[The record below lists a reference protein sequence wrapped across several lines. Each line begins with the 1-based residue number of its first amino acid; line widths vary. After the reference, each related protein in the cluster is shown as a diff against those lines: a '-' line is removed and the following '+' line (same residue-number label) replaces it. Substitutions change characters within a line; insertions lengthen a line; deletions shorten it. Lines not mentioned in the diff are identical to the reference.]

1 MAFNGTVK
9 ILNTEQH
16 DHENFSLSVAIP
28 ETVKPGQFFNFLATD
43 SGMPLLRRPI
53 SVSGIED
60 NVITFTIKV
69 VGKGTQY
76 LANLKSGDEV
86 ALTGPLGNGF
96 DLTTTKKRTLLI
108 GGGIGVA
115 PIKGLGEAL
124 RSMDII
130 VDSVIG
136 FRENPI
142 LEAAFLKFSTQL
154 TVVSEKNDTYK
165 KGYVTQYLE
174 QILDENEYDEIYAC
188 GPKVML
194 RAVTDML
201 NSRGKRAQLLMEEK
215 MACGIGA
222 CLVCTC
228 KLKDGEFGSKM
239 VRMCK
244 EGPMFYSDEVIFD
257 E

>member
-28 ETVKPGQFFNFLATD
+28 ETVKPGQFFNYLATD

-53 SVSGIED
+53 SVSGIHVDE
-60 NVITFTIKV
+60 ITFTIKV
-69 VGKGTQY
+69 VGKGTHY
-76 LANLKSGDEV
+76 LSKLKVGDEIS
-86 ALTGPLGNGF
+86 LIGPLGNGF
-96 DLTTTKKRTLLI
+96 DLTATKKRALLI

-124 RSMDII
+124 KSKDII
-130 VDSVIG
+130 VDSIIG

-142 LEAAFLKFSTQL
+142 LVEQFLQFSTQL
-154 TVVSEKNDTYK
+154 TVVSEKNDSYK

-188 GPKVML
+188 GPKMML
-194 RAVTDML
+194 KAVTDLL
-201 NSRGKRAQLLMEEK
+201 NSKGKRAQLLMEEK

-228 KLKDGEFGSKM
+228 KLKEGAFGSKM

>member
-9 ILNTEQH
+9 ILNKEQH

-28 ETVKPGQFFNFLATD
+28 EVVKPGQFFNFLATE

-53 SVSGIED
+53 SVSGIQADE
-60 NVITFTIKV
+60 IIFTIKA
-69 VGKGTQY
+69 VGKGTHY
-76 LANLKSGDEV
+76 LSKLKVGDEV
-86 ALTGPLGNGF
+86 SLIGPLGNGF
-96 DLTTTKKRTLLI
+96 DLAVTNKRALLI

-124 RSMDII
+124 KSKDII
-130 VDSVIG
+130 VDSIIG

-142 LEAAFLKFSTQL
+142 LVEQFLRFSTEL
-154 TVVSEKNDTYK
+154 TVVSEKNDAYK

-174 QILDENEYDEIYAC
+174 AILDENEYDEIYAC

-194 RAVTDML
+194 KAVTDLL
-201 NSRGKRAQLLMEEK
+201 NSKGKRAQLLMEEK

-228 KLKDGEFGSKM
+228 KLKEGEFGSKM
-239 VRMCK
+239 ARMCK